1 VNIVIVC
8 RFPFPTGYSGTN
20 RIISYS
26 RGLIELGNKV
36 KVLIINRT
44 ENKNNIKNK
53 KPKGI
58 YNGIEFE
65 YISKNTVKP
74 NSKFVKALY
83 LLQDLIKSYMWLIKF
98 SKELPIDILL
108 ISSDLCYDV
117 FLFSSLKKT
126 KFINKVF
133 WIVDEYPSPIRYGGK
148 SISFI
153 SLFLYKLSLKK
164 INGLISMTKA
174 VRDFYK
180 KISDFNFP
188 SLIMPMTVEPE
199 RFIYSRDNQQNL
211 KIITYIGN
219 LEIYKDSLDILI
231 EAFSLFCKE
240 RTDYKLWLVGEG
252 KDMQILKH
260 KVDQMRLSD
269 YIVFLGSKTREE
281 IEKILSLSN
290 ILVLS
295 RTKNKRSEGG
305 FPTKLGEYLASGK
318 PVIITNVGEI
328 SDYLTDKV
336 NAFIVEP
343 NNIEAFANCL
353 LYVANH
359 YDEAIKVG
367 LEGKKLTESVFNY
380 KTQAIRMYEF
390 FKEV

>member
-1 VNIVIVC
+1 MNIVIVC

-53 KPKGI
+53 KLKGI

-74 NSKFVKALY
+74 NSKFGKALY
-83 LLQDLIKSYMWLIKF
+83 LLQDLVKSYMRLIKL

-117 FLFSSLKKT
+117 FLFSSLIKT

-133 WIVDEYPSPIRYGGK
+133 WIVDEYPSPIRYGSK

-180 KISDFNFP
+180 QICDFNFP

-199 RFIYSRDNQQNL
+199 RFIYSSNNQQIL

-231 EAFSLFCKE
+231 EAFSLFYRE

-252 KDMQILKH
+252 KDYKILKQ
-260 KVDQMRLSD
+260 KVDQMKLSD
-269 YIVFLGSKTREE
+269 YIIFMGSKTREE
-281 IEKILSLSN
+281 IEKILSLSH

-318 PVIITNVGEI
+318 PVITTNVGEI

-343 NNIEAFANCL
+343 NNVEAFANCL

-367 LEGKKLTESVFNY
+367 LEGKKLAESVFNY

-390 FKEV
+390 FKVI